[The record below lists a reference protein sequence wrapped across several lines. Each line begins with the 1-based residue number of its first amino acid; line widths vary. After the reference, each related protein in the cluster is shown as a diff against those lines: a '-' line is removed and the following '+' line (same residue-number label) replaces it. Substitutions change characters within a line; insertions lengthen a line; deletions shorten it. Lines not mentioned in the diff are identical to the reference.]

1 MPIRRRPFALTL
13 DSNEGLPLPIRVATT
28 LVEAIRAGRLS
39 PGEAL
44 PGTRSLAETL
54 MVSRSTVVA
63 AIQELE
69 AEGWVRSKIARG
81 TYVSASL
88 PERVPESWGT
98 SAVPAEPRPTAFEWP
113 ALPSPLTDATGGLLN
128 LRQGLPDPRL
138 APSEALAKAYQRAIR
153 RHGDELLA
161 AGEPKGNGTLRDTL
175 APFLAQ
181 RRGLRVDREQ
191 LLITQGSQE
200 ALELLCDCLL
210 ESGSA
215 VAVEDPGRPTL
226 WATLKRRPDLQV
238 VPIPVDAEGMD
249 VDVLE
254 QQLGQ
259 GAIRMVICSPQYQLP
274 TMSVLTPM
282 RRAKLLELARNHAF
296 VILEIDSDFDYCL
309 EGQPLAPLA
318 AADTSAQSL
327 HLGSL
332 AHLIAPGMH
341 LSFLAGPRPLIDRL
355 AKQRSLA
362 ERQGDRVL
370 EWSVAELIRDEDL
383 MRHLRRAS
391 MIYRER
397 RDDTARQLT
406 ALFGNRMEVLLP
418 AGGLAF
424 WLSLHADESPEAWV
438 QACRKQ
444 GLLIHAGR
452 HYSFH
457 GADLPYLR
465 MGFGELDALRR
476 EDAMRRMKTAMG

>member
-1 MPIRRRPFALTL
+1 MPIRRRPFALSL
-13 DSNEGLPLPIRVATT
+13 DPNEALPLPIRVATA
-28 LVEAIRAGRLS
+28 LVEAIRAGRIA

-54 MVSRSTVVA
+54 SVSRSTVVA

-69 AEGWVRSKIARG
+69 AEGWVRSKLARG
-81 TYVSASL
+81 TYVSDPL
-88 PERVPESWGT
+88 PERIPANWGAQAAP
-98 SAVPAEPRPTAFEWP
+98 SAQSPTAFEWP
-113 ALPSPLTDATGGLLN
+113 ALPSPLTDVTGGILN

-153 RHGDELLA
+153 RHGHELLA

-191 LLITQGSQE
+191 LLVTQGSQE

-210 ESGSA
+210 EPGSV

-226 WATLKRRPDLQV
+226 WATLKRRPDIQV
-238 VPIPVDAEGMD
+238 APIPVDADGMD
-249 VDVLE
+249 VDALE
-254 QQLGQ
+254 KRLEK
-259 GAIRMVICSPQYQLP
+259 GAIRMVVCSPLYQLP
-274 TMSVLTPM
+274 TMSVLSPA
-282 RRAKLLELARNHAF
+282 RRAKLLALARSHAF

-309 EGQPLAPLA
+309 EGQPLSPLA
-318 AADTSAQSL
+318 AADACAQTL

-332 AHLIAPGMH
+332 SHLIAPGMH
-341 LSFLAGPRPLIDRL
+341 LSFLAGPRALVDRL
-355 AKQRSLA
+355 AKQRSQA

-397 RDDTARQLT
+397 RDETAKRLM
-406 ALFGNRMEVLLP
+406 ASFGSRLEVPLP

-424 WLSLHADESPEAWV
+424 WLRLMPGESAELWA
-438 QACRKQ
+438 QACRAQ
-444 GLLIHAGR
+444 SLLLHPGR
-452 HYSFH
+452 HYSYSSS
-457 GADLPYLR
+457 DLPFLR
-465 MGFGELDALRR
+465 MGFGELDALRL
-476 EDAMRRMKTAMG
+476 EEAMRRMKAAMV